1 LTRRERSVV
10 LLDNYTDV
18 GAGLRDR
25 KGEDVL
31 HLPLMC
37 RAWNHPSYRE
47 LDRLLGRLKDER
59 HRLYCTS
66 ATPTS
71 TLDCGG

>member
-1 LTRRERSVV
+1 LTRRERIVV

-18 GAGLRDR
+18 EAGLRDR

-37 RAWNHPSYRE
+37 KAWNHPSYRE
-47 LDRLLGRLKDER
+47 LDRLLGV
-59 HRLYCTS
+59 
-66 ATPTS
+66 
-71 TLDCGG
+71 